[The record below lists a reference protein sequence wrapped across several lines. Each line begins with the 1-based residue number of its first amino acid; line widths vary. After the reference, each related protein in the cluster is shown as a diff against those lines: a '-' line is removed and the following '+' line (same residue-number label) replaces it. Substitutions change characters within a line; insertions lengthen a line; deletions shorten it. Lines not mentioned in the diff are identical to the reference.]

1 MSKRNKAETGKTGG
15 FKLART
21 LLEFI
26 KDEKIKN
33 LVKVLIVTAI
43 ALLAGFFAGRKT
55 MPPAEVPPEVIYL
68 PGEPIEVE
76 KPYPDPVYIRVPVDS
91 ASVIAECVKSGRF
104 TDLFP
109 ERIRDSVVY
118 VTKEDTAA
126 VLKDWATERFYNE
139 KVFDIDTVGSAS
151 VAAKVQYNRIESMNV
166 TFVPVQKSNTITNVV
181 AKKYAPFVGGGITTM
196 PEVIINGGIYFDD
209 KYGASVLY
217 EYNWNLKRHAV
228 GVMGTIK
235 F

>member
-33 LVKVLIVTAI
+33 LVKALIVTAI

-109 ERIRDSVVY
+109 EKIRDSVVY

-166 TFVPVQKSNTITNVV
+166 TFVPVQKSNTITNAV